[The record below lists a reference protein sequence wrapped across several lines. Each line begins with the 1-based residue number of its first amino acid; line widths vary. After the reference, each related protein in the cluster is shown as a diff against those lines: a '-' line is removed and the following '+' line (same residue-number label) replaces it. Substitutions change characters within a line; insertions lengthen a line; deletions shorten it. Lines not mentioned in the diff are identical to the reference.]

1 MLAMKKVKNHIK
13 IPMDINKLASPIRT
27 HQTPIIIGLRT
38 YLYIPIATNI
48 FGGEEGAGVP
58 FP

>member
-1 MLAMKKVKNHIK
+1 MKKVKNHIK